1 MSIGGYLAFQ
11 IFAFYEQAQQ
21 VTGEVIQISE
31 SVSHKGSYTYSP
43 IVSFQTL
50 DQQKIIFQPRTSSS
64 SLGFEVGDIVN
75 VSYLP
80 SNPKEAKIDEWRFV
94 WFLPATFIGLGGV
107 FFLIGL
113 LVAYLD
119 RPQKSKSS
127 KKRSR

>member
-1 MSIGGYLAFQ
+1 MDRL
-11 IFAFYEQAQQ
+11 
-21 VTGEVIQISE
+21 IQISE

-94 WFLPATFIGLGGV
+94 WFFASNFYRIGRRFLPNRTTRRLF
-107 FFLIGL
+107 
-113 LVAYLD
+113 
-119 RPQKSKSS
+119 R
-127 KKRSR
+127 